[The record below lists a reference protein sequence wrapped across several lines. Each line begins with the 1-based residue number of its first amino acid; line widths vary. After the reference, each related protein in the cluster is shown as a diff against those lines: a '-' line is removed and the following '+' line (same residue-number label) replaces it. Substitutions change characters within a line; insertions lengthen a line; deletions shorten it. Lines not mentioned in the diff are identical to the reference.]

1 MENKSSFKFQWRR
14 NQFAVTLS
22 AACYGAGFTLAM
34 PLLPLYI
41 QQLGVTSPTK
51 IAIWSGILIGISP
64 LIASFVGPFWG
75 KLADQYGL
83 KINAIRI
90 STALFILWALMGLSR
105 NVYEL
110 LFLRIFSGL
119 FGGFG
124 SLSVSLLTQSCPPN
138 KVSGAIG
145 SLQATQTISLALGP
159 LAGGI
164 LAGWLGI
171 RYTFFVTSGLC
182 LITLLLFQILYKNT
196 KVRPNLPVDQWSPT
210 FLKGILRLFQL
221 PYFKIFAV
229 LLLTTSIIERTF
241 LAAIPLLV
249 NTLTKNPLHI
259 APIAGLILS
268 LAACGEGFAAWYSGK
283 KIGKIPTRI
292 LFLRRLFFGFI
303 ICVGL
308 IFIQTNLQLLILR
321 LLLAI
326 LAGGIIT
333 ISFGKANQIIPDNQ
347 RATAFA
353 LLSSFM
359 MFGNAFG
366 PFIAGVSASINFQFV
381 FLVDAILYTALFG
394 LVYKTIREED

>member
-110 LFLRIFSGL
+110 LILRIFSGL

-210 FLKGILRLFQL
+210 FLKGI
-221 PYFKIFAV
+221 
-229 LLLTTSIIERTF
+229 
-241 LAAIPLLV
+241 
-249 NTLTKNPLHI
+249 
-259 APIAGLILS
+259 
-268 LAACGEGFAAWYSGK
+268 
-283 KIGKIPTRI
+283 
-292 LFLRRLFFGFI
+292 
-303 ICVGL
+303 
-308 IFIQTNLQLLILR
+308 
-321 LLLAI
+321 
-326 LAGGIIT
+326 
-333 ISFGKANQIIPDNQ
+333 
-347 RATAFA
+347 
-353 LLSSFM
+353 
-359 MFGNAFG
+359 
-366 PFIAGVSASINFQFV
+366 
-381 FLVDAILYTALFG
+381 
-394 LVYKTIREED
+394 